1 MKFKTKLFTVAVA
14 LSAFVQ
20 LGHAET
26 INLLVPFPPGGLTDQ
41 TLRAF
46 DETFKSKGIET
57 NYLILN
63 SCKNVENWLA
73 KNPEKPAVTVFS
85 VQEQINTA
93 LNPTADNACKT
104 VVTKQNTL
112 VMTLTAP
119 MNLCSMLPADQ
130 ALVHFRKGNHKIGA
144 TFSPTT
150 NRILINGLVKTLDLK
165 SSLIEYQGNP
175 KLLQALIS
183 KDIDFVLVA
192 NVAPAISAGATC
204 FFTTGTRDFAKKFGR
219 TSIDEISTNNPWR
232 GNSQMNVALGWNV
245 DTQKIRSYMIESMKT
260 NANMQKQLSVGHT
273 MPGLISGT
281 SEDEQWKIIS
291 DYIESSTKK

>member
-1 MKFKTKLFTVAVA
+1 
-14 LSAFVQ
+14 
-20 LGHAET
+20 
-26 INLLVPFPPGGLTDQ
+26 
-41 TLRAF
+41 
-46 DETFKSKGIET
+46 
-57 NYLILN
+57 
-63 SCKNVENWLA
+63 
-73 KNPEKPAVTVFS
+73 
-85 VQEQINTA
+85 
-93 LNPTADNACKT
+93 
-104 VVTKQNTL
+104 
-112 VMTLTAP
+112 
-119 MNLCSMLPADQ
+119 MLPADQ